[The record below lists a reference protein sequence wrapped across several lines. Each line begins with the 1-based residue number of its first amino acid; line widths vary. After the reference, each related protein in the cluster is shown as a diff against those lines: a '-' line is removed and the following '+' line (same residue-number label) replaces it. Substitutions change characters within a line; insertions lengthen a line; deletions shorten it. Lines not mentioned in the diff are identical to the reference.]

1 MTDKDGKTYLECVVG
16 NIIGRH
22 VFGEQRE
29 IKNGIKH
36 FRAGTKV
43 YCVFMYGG
51 MGHEEV
57 RVMGKHRKS
66 FRMIDI
72 VIRTHYIKNFRVR
85 KVYDPYVIDFLKK
98 YPTSFDASYESEEF
112 LLYLNTLNIEIKE

>member
-1 MTDKDGKTYLECVVG
+1 MTDKEGNEYFECVVG

-22 VFGEQRE
+22 IFGELHE
-29 IKNGIKH
+29 IKNGTKH

-72 VIRTHYIKNFRVR
+72 VIRTRYIKNFRVR

-98 YPTSFDASYESEEF
+98 YPTSFDDFYVSKEF
-112 LLYLNTLNIEIKE
+112 LLRLNSLNVEIKE